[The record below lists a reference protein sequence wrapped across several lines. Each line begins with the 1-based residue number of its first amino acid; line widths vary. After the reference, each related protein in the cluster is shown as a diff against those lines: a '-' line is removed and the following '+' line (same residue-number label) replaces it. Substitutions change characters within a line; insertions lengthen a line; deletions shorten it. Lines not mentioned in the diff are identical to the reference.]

1 MAREAG
7 GKTSGGTPLAKKG
20 SAGKAAAKPGS
31 DSPSRRGGA
40 NNALNQK
47 VGYSDELAEI
57 VGKPPMARSEIT
69 SKLWDYIRKKDLQAK
84 DDRRQIE
91 PDAPLAKVIG
101 KDRISMFKMTAAVNK
116 HIEKG

>member
-7 GKTSGGTPLAKKG
+7 AKAPVKKASDKKAGEKSSGDTKT
-20 SAGKAAAKPGS
+20 
-31 DSPSRRGGA
+31 RRGGA

-69 SKLWDYIRKKDLQAK
+69 SKLWDYIRKHDLQAK
-84 DDRRQIE
+84 DDRRQID
-91 PDAPLAKVIG
+91 PDPALAKVIG
-101 KDRISMFKMTAAVNK
+101 KDRISMFKMTAEVSK

>member
-7 GKTSGGTPLAKKG
+7 GKTSGGTPSAKKG

-91 PDAPLAKVIG
+91 PDAPLAKIIG

>member
-7 GKTSGGTPLAKKG
+7 GKTSGKKASGSRSSKASGGDGT
-20 SAGKAAAKPGS
+20 
-31 DSPSRRGGA
+31 SRRGGA

-47 VGYSDELAEI
+47 VGFSEDLAEI
-57 VGKPPMARSEIT
+57 VGKPPMARAQIT
-69 SKLWDYIRKKDLQAK
+69 SKLWAYIRENDLQAK

-91 PDAPLAKVIG
+91 PDGALAKVIG
-101 KDRISMFKMTAAVNK
+101 KDRISMFKMTAEVNK